1 MSEISKYPRKQQP
14 TFPSVVRTNICPH
27 CEIISRTP
35 CLKVP
40 ENATSLFSGSK
51 TVTLV
56 TSLSVA
62 FVERATRLRTVAEV
76 EEAVGKNGGE
86 TMTR

>member
-1 MSEISKYPRKQQP
+1 MRFQNGAKQQP
-14 TFPSVVRTNICPH
+14 TFPSVVRTNIFPH

-35 CLKVP
+35 CLNVP

-62 FVERATRLRTVAEV
+62 FAERATRLRTVTDV
-76 EEAVGKNGGE
+76 EEAVGKKGGE

>member
-1 MSEISKYPRKQQP
+1 MNKKH

-27 CEIISRTP
+27 CEMISRTP

-62 FVERATRLRTVAEV
+62 LGESATRFRTVTEV

-86 TMTR
+86 TITR

>member
-1 MSEISKYPRKQQP
+1 MSEMLKYPSEQQP
-14 TFPSVVRTNICPH
+14 TFPSVVRTYICPH

-62 FVERATRLRTVAEV
+62 FADWATKLRTVTEV
-76 EEAVGKNGGE
+76 DEAVGKKGGE